1 MNLEVVQLN
10 SGRRLVRPLGAVGN
24 VGWHPMAWTAA
35 YISRNE
41 TPKQAFIKANPNWKE
56 DK

>member
-41 TPKQAFIKANPNWKE
+41 TPEQAFIKANPKWKE
-56 DK
+56 NK